1 MVVTVF
7 MNSENSS
14 LESSIKQ
21 SFENLS
27 GSATEC
33 LQDFEDR
40 VRSSPL
46 AAVALGVSV
55 GYLLRFFPVTFFVT
69 ILVRL
74 LLFSLK
80 PLILIFGA
88 VKLYELVRENCG
100 DMSPAT
106 EEREPLLDSPS
117 GPPVS

>member
-1 MVVTVF
+1 

-21 SFENLS
+21 TVQNLS

-40 VRSSPL
+40 VRSSPI

-55 GYLLRFFPVTFFVT
+55 GYLLRFFPLTFILS

-74 LLFSLK
+74 ILFSLK

-88 VKLYELVRENCG
+88 VKLFELVRQNRGE
-100 DMSPAT
+100 SWPSS